1 MSSADVDAHGISG
14 AGGHA
19 NHASS
24 DCGYVLLVAALLVMV
39 TLAMTAILLSFVAN
53 HDDTRVKKLMVVQ
66 IVLVVVAVTML
77 RIPMIEMLVV
87 LAVKLVLRG
96 AGKSATIVAVWC
108 W

>member
-53 HDDTRVKKLMVVQ
+53 HDDTRVKKTDGG
-66 IVLVVVAVTML
+66 ADRTGGGGSDHAKDTDDRDAGCACSEAGVT
-77 RIPMIEMLVV
+77 R
-87 LAVKLVLRG
+87 
-96 AGKSATIVAVWC
+96 C